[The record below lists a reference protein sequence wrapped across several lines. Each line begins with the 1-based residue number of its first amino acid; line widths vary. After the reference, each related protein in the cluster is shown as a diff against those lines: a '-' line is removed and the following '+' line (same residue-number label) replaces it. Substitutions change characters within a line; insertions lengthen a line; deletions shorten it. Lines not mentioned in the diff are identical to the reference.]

1 MISLP
6 KDQKLKPK
14 SQPHNFFIYGKT
26 MSGKSYFSSFFPH
39 PLVLNTDG
47 NSEQGSAPSIQI
59 RNIRDANGGL
69 KQSCIKQLD
78 DIIIALQTQPHTF
91 QTIVIDVIED
101 ICVMMEQ
108 AITIEHNA
116 KTIADIQWG
125 KGYAE
130 LNVVLQTFVME
141 LKALP
146 MNVIFISREI
156 DVTDENSNV
165 TESKPA
171 LKDKYYNIV
180 NGNCDLVI
188 RTQKLGPKTYYRN
201 VEDYR
206 SVYEPENIT
215 NKRVLQLLESCHG
228 MFPPKPVQKEKPKA
242 NLTKEEKKEEK

>member
-14 SQPHNFFIYGKT
+14 KQPHNFFIYGKT

-59 RNIRDANGGL
+59 RNIRDTNGGL
-69 KQSCIKQLD
+69 KQSCIEQLD
-78 DIIIALQTQPHTF
+78 DIIVALQTQPHTF

-108 AITIEHNA
+108 AIAIEHGA

-125 KGYAE
+125 KGYSE
-130 LNVVLQTFVME
+130 LNVILQTFVME

-146 MNVIFISREI
+146 MNVIFISREV

-188 RTQKLGPKTYYRN
+188 RTQKLGPNTYYRS
-201 VEDYR
+201 VKDRR

-215 NKRVLQLLESCHG
+215 NKRILQLLESCHG
-228 MFPPKPVQKEKPKA
+228 MFPIKSVKKT
-242 NLTKEEKKEEK
+242 NLSKEEKKETK

>member
-1 MISLP
+1 MINLP
-6 KDQKLKPK
+6 KDEKLTPK
-14 SQPHNFFIYGKT
+14 TQPHNFFIYGKT

-39 PLVLNTDG
+39 PLILNTDG

-78 DIIIALQTQPHTF
+78 DIIVALQTQQHSF

-101 ICVMMEQ
+101 VCVMMEQ
-108 AITIEHNA
+108 AISISHGVETLGDIE
-116 KTIADIQWG
+116 WG

-130 LNVVLQTFVME
+130 FNAALQQFVMD

-156 DVTDENSNV
+156 DVVDENSNI
-165 TESKPA
+165 TKSKPA

-188 RTQKLGPKTYYRN
+188 RTQKLGPNSY
-201 VEDYR
+201 YR
-206 SVYEPENIT
+206 SVEDRRSAYEPKNIT

-228 MFPPKPVQKEKPKA
+228 MFPPKPQTE
-242 NLTKEEKKEEK
+242 TKKQEKKESK